1 MWWLIL
7 TSDWLLEPAIYKMS
21 NLKSMSV
28 YVSLIILT
36 AVATERAFVSM
47 MLLLLQ
53 LCLDFTLHLTPSS
66 LQWFWLPLRDLSS
79 SENCRSLTWGS
90 SQEYPWQCSCPG
102 RLPLAGGLHHNSYS
116 RALTAVD
123 VVVTGCR
130 CGPQCPVTAQWAPDS
145 RDLTLT
151 LVTSPQW
158 APHCPVIHMYYW
170 WPVMLMSGVN
180 MLGWSLLM
188 TMVNGDYEA
197 SVKVTRA
204 QSANTGPSSAL

>member
-47 MLLLLQ
+47 MLLLR

-130 CGPQCPVTAQWAPDS
+130 CGPPVPG
-145 RDLTLT
+145 
-151 LVTSPQW
+151 
-158 APHCPVIHMYYW
+158 HCPVSSGQSGSDTDTGHISLLPVIPMHYW

>member
-130 CGPQCPVTAQWAPDS
+130 CGPPVPG
-145 RDLTLT
+145 
-151 LVTSPQW
+151 
-158 APHCPVIHMYYW
+158 HCPVSSGQSGSDTDTGHIS
-170 WPVMLMSGVN
+170 PV
-180 MLGWSLLM
+180 
-188 TMVNGDYEA
+188 
-197 SVKVTRA
+197 
-204 QSANTGPSSAL
+204 SSALPCDSNVLLMASDAHVWCKYARVITPHDNGEWGLRGQCEGN